1 MERQQI
7 RLTEEQLNQLVAESV
22 ERILV
27 NEGWWDSMKGGMQAA
42 GQMYNKFKNGQS
54 SNQAYQKYNNGQTN
68 VFKNIGQGIK
78 SAGQTIK
85 SGAQNANMQSA
96 IQQTVKALGNL
107 MQQAQGNPGIIGPQT
122 LSAIQNVKRQLSG
135 ASGRSASRV
144 SADVNQTAGHFG
156 IA

>member
-27 NEGWWDSMKGGMQAA
+27 NEGWWDSVKGGMQAA
-42 GQMYNKFKNGQS
+42 GQMYNKFKNGTGDSQTYS
-54 SNQAYQKYNNGQTN
+54 KYNAGKGN
-68 VFKNIGQGIK
+68 VLNSIGQGIK

-96 IQQTVKALGNL
+96 IQQTVKALDNL
-107 MQQAQGNPGIIGPQT
+107 IRQAQGNPGIIGQQT
-122 LSAIQNVKRQLSG
+122 LLAIQNVKRQLSG
-135 ASGRSASRV
+135 ASGRSQSRV
-144 SADVNQTAGHFG
+144 SANVNQTAGHFG